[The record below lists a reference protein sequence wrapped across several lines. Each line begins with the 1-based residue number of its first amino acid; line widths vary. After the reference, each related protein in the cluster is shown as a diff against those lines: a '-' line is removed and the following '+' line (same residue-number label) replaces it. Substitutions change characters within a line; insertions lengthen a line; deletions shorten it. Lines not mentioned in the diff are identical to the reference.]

1 MHSTASKLFLLIVS
15 LTGLLAS
22 ASVVSA
28 PAAGTTALTLVFGA
42 QW

>member
-1 MHSTASKLFLLIVS
+1 MHSTASKVFLLIVS

-22 ASVVSA
+22 ASMVSA
-28 PAAGTTALTLVFGA
+28 PVAGTTALTLVFGA